1 MKWHKIFFSF
11 HWNTSYSIVNWFWN
25 IEILI
30 LCDIVDANESQ
41 IINDNLHEFKKY
53 PEIKKKTDTRKL
65 WWRKI
70 NLMNNS
76 LESIKTKKEYL
87 YD

>member
-1 MKWHKIFFSF
+1 MKWHKIFFF
-11 HWNTSYSIVNWFWN
+11 FPLKYKYSKVNWFWN

-76 LESIKTKKEYL
+76 LESVKTKKEYL

>member
-1 MKWHKIFFSF
+1 MKWHKIFFFFSLKYK
-11 HWNTSYSIVNWFWN
+11 YSKVNWFWN

-76 LESIKTKKEYL
+76 LESVKTKKEYL